1 MPVSL
6 EYKWRY
12 IEANT
17 TVKLFIHGYQNSV
30 VGVYNAIPFGVGA
43 GDTNN
48 PKLDVTLTQGTSQ
61 FSRQQYIC
69 TTPMDLKPRSVQSSG
84 CRSPFAIRS
93 PIMRTDHEEVSS
105 NGAESNGSR
114 VAWQRWADCSSGAT
128 HVCCGGQGHS
138 DPGS

>member
-43 GDTNN
+43 GDANN
-48 PKLDVTLTQGTSQ
+48 PKLDVTLTQGRVSFHVNNTYARHLWIQ
-61 FSRQQYIC
+61 NHAPFN
-69 TTPMDLKPRSVQSSG
+69 PVGADLLLLYDHRS
-84 CRSPFAIRS
+84 
-93 PIMRTDHEEVSS
+93 
-105 NGAESNGSR
+105 
-114 VAWQRWADCSSGAT
+114 
-128 HVCCGGQGHS
+128 
-138 DPGS
+138 